1 MSTSLPGVTVVIPT
15 RAMPKRIPMLQ
26 RAVASVLDQQDV
38 AARAIVIVNGAPDDL
53 GVRLALGADPRIT
66 LLIRQD
72 ADLPAAL
79 RAGARSVETP
89 WFATLDDDD
98 ILLPGALKVRHSALE
113 RHPDRA
119 VVVTNGIR
127 RSSTGDVVHVQ
138 DSREIAAD
146 PLRAML
152 RHNWM
157 LPGSWLCRVTPE
169 TRVLFD
175 GMPRYLECTYL
186 GIRFAALGM
195 VWIDTPTMVYHVGTP
210 FSESQSRAYVE
221 GQSEALRKILELELP
236 PYARRALRRRIT
248 AAHHRSANLALR
260 AGSMPEAWRW
270 HLATLREPSGWRY
283 LPFMRHILRAYL
295 RRRA

>member
-1 MSTSLPGVTVVIPT
+1 MSDSPPAVTVVIPT
-15 RAMPKRIPMLQ
+15 RALPERIPLLQ

-38 AARAIVIVNGAPDDL
+38 AARVIVIVNGAPDHL
-53 GVRLALGADPRIT
+53 GVRQALGGDPRVT
-66 LLIRQD
+66 LLIRDD
-72 ADLPAAL
+72 ANLPAAL
-79 RAGARSVETP
+79 RAGARAVETA

-98 ILLPGALKVRHSALE
+98 ILLPDALKVRHAALE
-113 RHPDRA
+113 RHSGCV

-127 RSSTGDVVHVQ
+127 RSATGDVLHVQ

-146 PLRAML
+146 PLRALL
-152 RHNWM
+152 RRNWM

-169 TRVLFD
+169 TRALFD

-195 VWIDTPTMVYHVGTP
+195 VWIDTPTIVYHIGTP
-210 FSESQSRAYVE
+210 FSESQSRAYAE
-221 GQSEALRKILELELP
+221 GQSEALRTILELDLP
-236 PYARRALRRRIT
+236 PYARRALRRRIA

-260 AGSMPEAWRW
+260 GGSLPEAWRW

-283 LPFMRHILRAYL
+283 LPFMRHILSASF